1 MRIAIIGEFRNSIP
15 QRTLNQSLEY
25 LSNEL
30 DFKIEYKWIET
41 TKLEEN
47 PQDELSSYHGIW
59 SAPGGPFKSLQGA
72 VNAIQYA
79 RENNVP
85 HLGTCSGFQLT
96 VIEIARNML
105 GYKEAQHEEYD
116 PESSQLFVSRLT
128 CSLAEKT
135 MRIQIKEGSQ
145 AFKWYGGKEAEE
157 NYYCNF
163 GINPDFRAELN
174 HPDVVFSG
182 VDHDGEIRIIE
193 INKNDFFI
201 STLFVPQTKSAKG
214 NPQPLIEGFI
224 REAFRQCSDRE
235 G

>member
-1 MRIAIIGEFRNSIP
+1 MRIAIIGEFENFVP
-15 QRTLNQSLEY
+15 QEAINQSLEY
-25 LSNEL
+25 LRNEL
-30 DFKIEYKWIET
+30 GFEIEYKWIET

-47 PQDELSSYHGIW
+47 PQNELSSFHGIW

-96 VIEIARNML
+96 VIEIARNIL
-105 GYKEAQHEEYD
+105 GYKEAQHEEYN
-116 PESSQLFVSRLT
+116 PESPQLFVSRLA
-128 CSLAEKT
+128 CSLAGKT
-135 MRIQIKEGSQ
+135 MRIQIKEGTQ

-174 HPDVVFSG
+174 HPYVVFSG
-182 VDHDGEIRIIE
+182 VDLEGDVRIIE

-214 NPQPLIEGFI
+214 NPHPLIEGFI
-224 REAFRQCSDRE
+224 QAAFRQCNNR
-235 G
+235 